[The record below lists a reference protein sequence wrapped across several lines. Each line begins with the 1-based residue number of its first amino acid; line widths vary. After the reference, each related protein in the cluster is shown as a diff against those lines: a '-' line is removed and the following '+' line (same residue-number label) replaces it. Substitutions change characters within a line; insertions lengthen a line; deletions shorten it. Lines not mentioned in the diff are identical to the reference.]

1 MNIHKMESVREK
13 MMAYRILLVHILCM
27 DFVTFIAASQWL
39 CIFFLEPSYVPNKWT
54 SNKQNIPPLLQR
66 TYTLSSAYTVMAT

>member
-66 TYTLSSAYTVMAT
+66 TDTLSSAYTVMAT